1 MANVGK
7 NIRNLRTQKKLTQDE
22 LAEKLFVS
30 RQTVSNYENGKSN
43 PDIDTLIKIAEI
55 MEVDVNALIYGLPAD
70 QTVQKERRRTLVFL
84 VILVCV
90 GILLYRF
97 QAFLRAFGQ
106 DTFIMQPLWVTH
118 NVAFPCYYVLAGW
131 TAMQAAGCFLHARP
145 FSGKYVAKIHL
156 AIILILAG
164 GLILLLPGCVQM
176 LAGAFQ
182 LHYRLVHKI
191 EGNYSFSYFDLI
203 PLWDDIAG
211 RLFHFLFRI
220 PVFLFFLPGAALWIT
235 KPDKSVS
242 RIH

>member
-70 QTVQKERRRTLVFL
+70 QTAQKERRTALLLL

-90 GILLYRF
+90 GILLYRC
-97 QAFLRAFGQ
+97 QAFLRVFVQ
-106 DTFIMQPLWVTH
+106 NTFITAPLWIMRVL
-118 NVAFPCYYVLAGW
+118 AFPCYYVLAGW
-131 TAMQAAGCFLHARP
+131 AAMRAAGCFLHARP
-145 FSGKYVAKIHL
+145 FTGKYAARIHL
-156 AIILILAG
+156 AIVLILAG
-164 GLILLLPGCVQM
+164 SLILVLPGCVHM
-176 LAGAFQ
+176 LVNALLQ
-182 LHYRLVHKI
+182 YYRVSQKI
-191 EGNYSFSYFDLI
+191 EGSYSYSYFDLI
-203 PLWDDIAG
+203 PLWDDLA
-211 RLFHFLFRI
+211 RRVVSFLI
-220 PVFLFFLPGAALWIT
+220 QMPPFLLFLPGAALWIT
-235 KPDKSVS
+235 KPDKSIS

>member
-1 MANVGK
+1 M
-7 NIRNLRTQKKLTQDE
+7 
-22 LAEKLFVS
+22 
-30 RQTVSNYENGKSN
+30 
-43 PDIDTLIKIAEI
+43 
-55 MEVDVNALIYGLPAD
+55 DVNALIYGLPAD

-131 TAMQAAGCFLHARP
+131 TAMRAAGCFLHARP

-156 AIILILAG
+156 AIILILSG
-164 GLILLLPGCVQM
+164 GLILVLPGCVQM